1 MLPLY
6 VGALALGGALIA
18 VSAFAGAHGD
28 GGDAD
33 ADADADGD
41 ADAHVDAAGDALHT
55 GLDKDAGA
63 WLPFL
68 SLRFWTFGL
77 GAFGLTGLLLHLLS
91 FSALVSGLSATGM
104 GLFVGLLA
112 AWAFRK
118 LRSAS
123 VSGNVRLT
131 DLAGQEAE
139 VLLPVGPS
147 QAGKVRL
154 LVDGQLT
161 DLIATTRDAAPLPR
175 RGRALV
181 VAIEEGRAV
190 VTALPSLPS
199 PDDGPSPR

>member
-1 MLPLY
+1 VLPLY

-18 VSAFAGAHGD
+18 VSAFAGAHAD

-33 ADADADGD
+33 ADADA
-41 ADAHVDAAGDALHT
+41 HLDAAGDALHT
-55 GLDKDAGA
+55 GLDKDAAA

-91 FSALVSGLSATGM
+91 FSPLVSGVAAGGM
-104 GLFVGLLA
+104 GVFVGLLS
-112 AWAFRK
+112 AWAFRR

-123 VSGNVRLT
+123 VSGNVRLA

-139 VLLPVGPS
+139 VLLPVGPG

-161 DLIATTRDAAPLPR
+161 DLIATTRDTEGLPR
-175 RGRALV
+175 RSRALV
-181 VAIEEGRAV
+181 VAIDEGRAI
-190 VTALPSLPS
+190 VTALPSLPAPGPGPASS
-199 PDDGPSPR
+199 P